1 MRRIVPWALVPLLA
15 ASGPAQSSVPLSP
28 AVQYDVQCFILYSI
42 AVDTAVKAKDDKTQE
57 AASLGVMYFVGKL
70 TVESPGL
77 NLADAVRQETNGMSG
92 NPRAKEI
99 GAACD
104 AEFAK
109 RAQELLDI
117 SQQLQTVANQSS
129 SSS

>member
-1 MRRIVPWALVPLLA
+1 MRRIVLWALVPLLA
-15 ASGPAQSSVPLSP
+15 ASGSAQSALPLSP
-28 AVQYDVQCFILYSI
+28 TVQYDVRCFILYSI
-42 AVDTAVKAKDDKTQE
+42 AVDTAVKAKDEKTQE

-77 NLADAVRQETNGMSG
+77 NLTDAVRQETNGMSG
-92 NPRAKEI
+92 NPQAKAI

-117 SQQLQTVANQSS
+117 SQQLQTAADQSS
-129 SSS
+129 SS

>member
-1 MRRIVPWALVPLLA
+1 MRRIVLCGLVPLLA
-15 ASGPAQSSVPLSP
+15 VSGPAQSALPLSP
-28 AVQYDVQCFILYSI
+28 TVQYDVRCFILYSI
-42 AVDTAVKAKDDKTQE
+42 AVDTAVKAKDEKTQE

-77 NLADAVRQETNGMSG
+77 NLTDAVRQETNGMSG
-92 NPRAKEI
+92 NPQAKAI

-117 SQQLQTVANQSS
+117 SQQLQTAADQSS
-129 SSS
+129 SS